1 MAILDKIKASRM
13 LWLSSKKSMD
23 IWDDNVSEPSNDLEA
38 AQRIRNICDAASDIA
53 ENVGSGI
60 GGPEESERYERA
72 AKTAMRTALK
82 ISDDL
87 IRDAALKQIIAL
99 CVKANNVRRAEI
111 LLRGIQAITI
121 REDVLNENP
130 VLHQ

>member
-60 GGPEESERYERA
+60 GGAEENERYERA